1 MVNHTLARPVLSA
14 LASGALRHRDLQA
27 AIGSNGNGFV
37 HAKTLGSAL
46 RFLRAQQL
54 ITRTDVRPRY
64 TVYAIT
70 EFGRAVHAA
79 LEEIQQVVRA
89 GPPGSADGCDAGLD
103 GWRAG

>member
-1 MVNHTLARPVLSA
+1 V

-27 AIGSNGNGFV
+27 TIGSNSNGFV
-37 HAKTLGSAL
+37 HSKTLGSAL

-70 EFGRAVHAA
+70 EFGRDVHAA
-79 LEEIQQVVRA
+79 LEGMQRVVRA
-89 GPPGSADGCDAGLD
+89 GPPAPPDRCDADLD
-103 GWRAG
+103 GR